1 MIIYTKNL
9 EKPLKGPIIFKLVLM
24 GRKLP
29 PKARVITTEE
39 VVKFIIAI
47 EEADAEKAIK
57 DAAKITAKS
66 VAKTDNPG
74 PK

>member
-1 MIIYTKNL
+1 
-9 EKPLKGPIIFKLVLM
+9 
-24 GRKLP
+24 
-29 PKARVITTEE
+29 
-39 VVKFIIAI
+39 VVKFIIAR

-57 DAAKITAKS
+57 DGAKITAKT